1 MAALK
6 KIGGKKFAIPPRSP
20 DLNPIENIFHLVRRQ
35 LRYEAMETPIL
46 RETLEEFTERT
57 TRTIRMIPL
66 ETINKTIA
74 SMGNRIEEVKRLK
87 GQRTK
92 Y

>member
-1 MAALK
+1 MK
-6 KIGGKKFAIPPRSP
+6 PWK
-20 DLNPIENIFHLVRRQ
+20 HQ
-35 LRYEAMETPIL
+35 IL